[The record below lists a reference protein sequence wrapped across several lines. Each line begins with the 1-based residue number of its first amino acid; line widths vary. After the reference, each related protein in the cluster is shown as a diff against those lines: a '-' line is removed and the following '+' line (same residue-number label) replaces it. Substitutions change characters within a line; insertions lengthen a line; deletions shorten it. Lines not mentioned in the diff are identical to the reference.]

1 MSELSEREN
10 GINGEYRVGR
20 VNEDKDRL
28 IDGTIGSLVDG
39 KRESSFGLALARAKE
54 LMDYEHSGSEV
65 VIVSGRALERISDDS
80 PSIDISWSSK
90 DSYHLQ
96 KYLENSVEEWNTK
109 NHILGVK
116 SDAPSVYFDID
127 GTTGKWYADGQ
138 RADGRKFEALE
149 EIIDPANHYFRDIEP
164 HKFMIDVASALN
176 DKGYDVCSLSA
187 ADRNTIRDK
196 WDWVHENMPFIK
208 DENIFFS
215 PLGADKSSFVKGNAE
230 ISVLIDDY
238 KNNLD
243 AWKGQSIKAINTV
256 NSHQDKY
263 PEIDMTQPE
272 KMWEEYQTLKASLE
286 DEKAL
291 EQAFDSVTLM
301 YAKAVEAAVETI
313 ESSIKVIER
322 EYAEELSKTFEER
335 RGLLRFDEF
344 KEYSYEQNGL
354 KASGWE
360 YNFKNAEG
368 RDVSAVVIK
377 NADSAL
383 EAAVPVVKVS
393 VDGSEHFRIY
403 QALSREGMASNE
415 IDATLKQAYE
425 AFKKCPHLTFIER
438 DRISDTLDL
447 AERNVNERTV
457 KGGVGYTEA
466 FKKVNKEQLDA
477 RYDEWKKGFNAM
489 AQYYAVNLHDT
500 IAAGKT
506 EANFTERELDTLN
519 TLKAMY
525 KDYQHQDETFS
536 IADWELNYSIE
547 RGGAGRDAYI
557 ADEICKQINSFVHL
571 MEDGESEAIAE
582 LYKGEIAKAIQSECE
597 KCNISPADM
606 RKIIDESG
614 LSREKEIP
622 EIIDKIAKS
631 NPTYLLSEEEDKELT
646 QLLTKLER
654 NGKNL
659 SDEEART
666 TVDRVAELLEKG
678 NEGNVA
684 DRDAL
689 MAMTDTITRHVDS
702 LSEVRICTEEILE
715 TELKISE
722 PETIKNLVEKSG
734 ILEKTEYNMSDV
746 DKAWAEINE
755 NAHFEAT
762 IHEGGEVELAVR
774 LGGVSA
780 TVPLPF
786 SEQTSI
792 LNAVEAQLGE
802 PVRDYFIDNRAEQ
815 NVDVP
820 LEILNHLKS
829 AANELEEQPEN
840 GEYFGYDLHKIEEA
854 LKDEKG
860 TTALIDKL
868 YEIDERFG
876 TDPMY
881 FGVEPA
887 PLMEQFLKDNGYGLN
902 YDRDTQLYPAI
913 KERAEALIKQEIK
926 DNPDG
931 YQLYF
936 AYDEKID
943 EETFKEILQEYE
955 EHLETCKKEGYEPS
969 RLEDF
974 IYEQIDEKWQL
985 WDRTYDEYDQNFYNN
1000 LSDEDKEAI
1009 DTYLHE
1015 EQISSLSEAF
1025 DNMGFNGVSF
1035 DINDIIGDYKVNI
1048 MLATEWE
1055 LNTDL
1060 NAIHNMTELLHEEPK
1075 EMIKSLDNE
1084 QNINHGKY
1092 FDNGLAYLIEQ
1103 QGHTM
1108 SEVINAMNDK
1118 VEIPK
1123 EGFLKDIVDELNEY
1137 NSGKQL
1143 AALIRV
1149 SSMDDIRALE
1159 QMMKETPDTNITI
1172 KKESNLILHDEFSGR
1187 CGDLISLDKDFTFPT
1202 SMYHKLEI
1210 EGTRRD
1216 DYHYTVD
1223 QTAGFVGSVWKGDV
1237 SVDKTDFDPSKIK
1250 VDVSKVKE
1258 TVKELEKGEK
1268 KRDVKER
1275 E

>member
-54 LMDYEHSGSEV
+54 LMDYEHIGSEV

-90 DSYHLQ
+90 DSLHLQ

-272 KMWEEYQTLKASLE
+272 KMWEEYQTLKTSLE

-313 ESSIKVIER
+313 ENSIRIIER
-322 EYAEELSKTFEER
+322 EYAEELNKTFEER

-377 NADSAL
+377 DADSAL

-425 AFKKCPHLTFIER
+425 AFKKCPHLTFMER
-438 DRISDTLDL
+438 SRISDTLDL

-457 KGGVGYTEA
+457 KGGAGYTEA

-477 RYDEWKKGFNAM
+477 RYAEWTKGFNAT

-506 EANFTERELDTLN
+506 EADFTERELDAFN

-525 KDYQHQDETFS
+525 KDFQHQDETFS
-536 IADWELNYSIE
+536 IADWELNYGIQ
-547 RGGAGRDAYI
+547 RGGVGRDAYI
-557 ADEICKQINSFVHL
+557 AEEICKQINSFVHL
-571 MEDGESEAIAE
+571 MENGESEAIAE
-582 LYKGEIAKAIQSECE
+582 LYKGEITKAIQSECE

-702 LSEVRICTEEILE
+702 LSEVRICTEEVLE

-722 PETIKNLVEKSG
+722 PKTIKNLVEKSG

-780 TVPLPF
+780 TVPLPY

-802 PVRDYFIDNRAEQ
+802 SVRDYFIDNRA
-815 NVDVP
+815 D
-820 LEILNHLKS
+820 
-829 AANELEEQPEN
+829 EE
-840 GEYFGYDLHKIEEA
+840 
-854 LKDEKG
+854 
-860 TTALIDKL
+860 
-868 YEIDERFG
+868 EID
-876 TDPMY
+876 D
-881 FGVEPA
+881 
-887 PLMEQFLKDNGYGLN
+887 
-902 YDRDTQLYPAI
+902 YPAI

-985 WDRTYDEYDQNFYNN
+985 WDRTYEEYDQNFYNN

-1015 EQISSLSEAF
+1015 EQISGLSEAF

-1035 DINDIIGDYKVNI
+1035 DISDIIGDYKVNI

-1159 QMMKETPDTNITI
+1159 QMMKETPDMNITI

-1237 SVDKTDFDPSKIK
+1237 SVDTTDFDPSKIK

-1258 TVKELEKGEK
+1258 TVRELEKGEK

>member
-415 IDATLKQAYE
+415 IDATLKRAYE

-506 EANFTERELDTLN
+506 EADFTERELDALN

-571 MEDGESEAIAE
+571 MENGESEAIAE

-659 SDEEART
+659 SDEEVKT

-702 LSEVRICTEEILE
+702 LSEVRICTEEVLE
-715 TELKISE
+715 AELKISE

-802 PVRDYFIDNRAEQ
+802 PVRDYFIDNRA
-815 NVDVP
+815 D
-820 LEILNHLKS
+820 
-829 AANELEEQPEN
+829 EE
-840 GEYFGYDLHKIEEA
+840 
-854 LKDEKG
+854 
-860 TTALIDKL
+860 
-868 YEIDERFG
+868 EID
-876 TDPMY
+876 D
-881 FGVEPA
+881 
-887 PLMEQFLKDNGYGLN
+887 
-902 YDRDTQLYPAI
+902 YPAI
-913 KERAEALIKQEIK
+913 KERAEALIKQEIE

-1237 SVDKTDFDPSKIK
+1237 SVDTTDFDPSKIK

-1258 TVKELEKGEK
+1258 TVKELGKGEK